1 MIRLMEEQT
10 GRHPQ
15 LTVAACERDGVRV
28 IALHGELDLHSVAEF
43 DAALSAAAAGP
54 QPRVCLDLTDLRF
67 IDSSGL
73 AAIIRAHV
81 SVAEA
86 AGAFAIAA
94 GAGSTVQRTLE
105 TTGLLDLLNVVAD
118 RATALADLA

>member
-1 MIRLMEEQT
+1 MIRRMEKPPR
-10 GRHPQ
+10 GHPQ
-15 LTVAACERDGVRV
+15 LAVATCEEDGVRV
-28 IALHGELDLHSVAEF
+28 IALAGELDLHSVAEF
-43 DAALSAAAAGP
+43 DAALVAASAGP
-54 QPRVCLDLTDLRF
+54 QPRVCLDLTGLRF

-81 SVAEA
+81 MVAEA

-94 GAGSTVQRTLE
+94 GGIVHRTLE
-105 TTGLLDLLNVVAD
+105 TTGLLEMLNVVAD